1 MSDSWLRR
9 IAWAMTTASIAIL
22 VLSIVL
28 LLLAPSIPNDSFRY
42 GNAFASLVALGGPIL
57 GLLIVR
63 SQPRNRIGW
72 LFIAFGFSI
81 GLRSLG
87 HGIYYFH
94 GAQPT
99 GYSSLELF
107 LLWVTEP
114 TNLTTIVGF
123 ILLLLW
129 FPDGQLPSRRWR
141 LLYLWMFLAYAV
153 LFLSN
158 FTPGSGWNG
167 GAEAGGIVINNPYG
181 WLVIDPTSP
190 INGIGFPSFLYL
202 LMITLLSAI
211 SLIFR
216 YRAANRL
223 VRRQIGWFVLG
234 GFFSFVLF
242 PIPVAPSILGNQN
255 NRGLTLLLVFLGQA
269 YIIPLYLAVGAAIL
283 RYRLYDIDVIIRKTL
298 QYGVLTA
305 VLALVYFASIVL
317 LQSMVDRSVGEQSP
331 VVIVLSTLLIAAL
344 FTSLRGR
351 VQAFIDRRFYRQKY
365 NAQQILAQFAQTA
378 RDEVEMEALTAEL
391 TRVIQE
397 TLQPEIAILWLK
409 PTPAL
414 SKVEVAVSPP
424 DSP

>member
-1 MSDSWLRR
+1 MSDKWLRR
-9 IAWAMTTASIAIL
+9 IAWAMATVAIAIL
-22 VLSIVL
+22 IVSIVL
-28 LLLAPSIPNDSFRY
+28 LLLAPYIPNDSFGY

-72 LFIAFGFSI
+72 LFLAFGFSI

-94 GAQPT
+94 NAQPT

-129 FPDGQLPSRRWR
+129 FPDGQLPSKRWR

-167 GAEAGGIVINNPYG
+167 GAEAGGIVITNPYG
-181 WLVIDPTSP
+181 WLILDPASP
-190 INGIGFPSFLYL
+190 INDIGFPSFLSL

-211 SLIFR
+211 SLVFR
-216 YRAANRL
+216 YRAASQL

-234 GFFSFVLF
+234 GFFSLVLF
-242 PIPVAPSILGNQN
+242 LLPVFPYTPGNQN
-255 NRGLTLLLVFLGQA
+255 NRGFTLLLDFLGQA

-305 VLALVYFASIVL
+305 LLALVYFASIVL

-344 FTSLRGR
+344 FNPLRRR
-351 VQAFIDRRFYRQKY
+351 VQAFIDRRFFRKKVD
-365 NAQQILAQFAQTA
+365 AQQVLAQFAQTA
-378 RDEVEMEALTAEL
+378 RDETDMDALQAEL
-391 TRVIQE
+391 LCVVQE
-397 TLQPEIAILWLK
+397 TMQPEQANIWLK
-409 PTPAL
+409 PTPA
-414 SKVEVAVSPP
+414 AVRTSFR
-424 DSP
+424 SGHE